1 MELLILQRIDER
13 IMIRLHMRQ
22 FGFVEGRETSQLV
35 AMAQARMKF
44 HIDSMGENL
53 GRRRKSKRMEPKCT
67 FIDIS
72 GAFDSI
78 DYAIL
83 IKQME
88 QFGIEDDDINLVKW
102 YLN

>member
-1 MELLILQRIDER
+1 
-13 IMIRLHMRQ
+13 
-22 FGFVEGRETSQLV
+22 
-35 AMAQARMKF
+35 
-44 HIDSMGENL
+44 
-53 GRRRKSKRMEPKCT
+53 MEPKCI
-67 FIDIS
+67 FIDIL

-88 QFGIEDDDINLVKW
+88 QFGIEDEDINLVKW